1 MKYNPNFFN
10 KGVFP
15 RFTGVSVYS
24 QPSYSSELLY
34 TVNGFVGMSD
44 GMFETVDGW
53 TWYRLAA
60 IDGVHVWGWVREDY
74 VELKSVNPAEYNT
87 AQARLNLIIENDM
100 NSLTYLL
107 IGAEYC
113 RRLEAKGY
121 NVTSYKKK
129 IRNLYNEIIDRNEYL
144 KDSGLVE
151 NVKEG
156 QSTLTQFA
164 PALLSI
170 VNNTAFVGVVI
181 STTALVTLIVS
192 AVVISVGATIY
203 YFSNE
208 ARLEESK
215 YTYKES
221 KELTSVLEN
230 VDPEIAQ
237 SIRNDIGRQVQEAEA
252 QGHTNGYWK
261 GAFNLNFFS
270 ILKYGAIAVGAIWVV
285 KWIKNNF

>member
-1 MKYNPNFFN
+1 M
-10 KGVFP
+10 
-15 RFTGVSVYS
+15 
-24 QPSYSSELLY
+24 
-34 TVNGFVGMSD
+34 
-44 GMFETVDGW
+44 
-53 TWYRLAA
+53 
-60 IDGVHVWGWVREDY
+60 REDY

-121 NVTSYKKK
+121 NVTSYKTK
-129 IRNLYNEIIDRNEYL
+129 IRNLYNEIIERNEYL

-221 KELTSVLEN
+221 KELTSVLEK
-230 VDPEIAQ
+230 VDRKLHNLFAMISVVRFRKPRRKG
-237 SIRNDIGRQVQEAEA
+237 IRTDIER
-252 QGHTNGYWK
+252 
-261 GAFNLNFFS
+261 AFNLNFS
-270 ILKYGAIAVGAIWVV
+270 ILKYGAIAVGAVLAV
-285 KWIKNNF
+285 KWIKNNI

>member
-121 NVTSYKKK
+121 NVTSYKTK
-129 IRNLYNEIIDRNEYL
+129 IRNLYNEIIERNEYL

-208 ARLEESK
+208 ARL
-215 YTYKES
+215 

-230 VDPEIAQ
+230 VDPEIAH
-237 SIRNDIGRQVQEAEA
+237 SIRNDISRQVQEAEA

>member
-60 IDGVHVWGWVREDY
+60 IDGVHVWREDY

-113 RRLEAKGY
+113 RRLEARGY
-121 NVTSYKKK
+121 NVTSYKTK
-129 IRNLYNEIIDRNEYL
+129 IRNLYNEIIERNEYL

-237 SIRNDIGRQVQEAEA
+237 SIRNDISRQVQEAEA

-270 ILKYGAIAVGAIWVV
+270 ILKYGAIAVGAVLAV
-285 KWIKNNF
+285 KWIKNNI

>member
-1 MKYNPNFFN
+1 
-10 KGVFP
+10 
-15 RFTGVSVYS
+15 
-24 QPSYSSELLY
+24 
-34 TVNGFVGMSD
+34 MSD

-113 RRLEAKGY
+113 RRLEARGY
-121 NVTSYKKK
+121 NVTSYKTK
-129 IRNLYNEIIDRNEYL
+129 IRNLYNEIIERNEYL

-221 KELTSVLEN
+221 KELTSVLEK

-237 SIRNDIGRQVQEAEA
+237 SIRNDISRQVQEAEA

>member
-74 VELKSVNPAEYNT
+74 LELKSVNPAEYNT
-87 AQARLNLIIENDM
+87 AQARLDLIIENYM

-113 RRLEAKGY
+113 RRLEARGY
-121 NVTSYKKK
+121 NVTSYKTK
-129 IRNLYNEIIDRNEYL
+129 IRNLYNEIIERNEYL

-151 NVKEG
+151 SVKEG

-237 SIRNDIGRQVQEAEA
+237 SIRNDISRQVQEAEA

-270 ILKYGAIAVGAIWVV
+270 ILKYGAIAVGAVLAV
-285 KWIKNNF
+285 KWIKNNI

>member
-1 MKYNPNFFN
+1 M
-10 KGVFP
+10 
-15 RFTGVSVYS
+15 
-24 QPSYSSELLY
+24 
-34 TVNGFVGMSD
+34 
-44 GMFETVDGW
+44 
-53 TWYRLAA
+53 
-60 IDGVHVWGWVREDY
+60 
-74 VELKSVNPAEYNT
+74 
-87 AQARLNLIIENDM
+87 
-100 NSLTYLL
+100 
-107 IGAEYC
+107 
-113 RRLEAKGY
+113 
-121 NVTSYKKK
+121 
-129 IRNLYNEIIDRNEYL
+129 
-144 KDSGLVE
+144 
-151 NVKEG
+151 
-156 QSTLTQFA
+156 TQFA

-237 SIRNDIGRQVQEAEA
+237 SIRNDISRQVQEAEA

-270 ILKYGAIAVGAIWVV
+270 ILKYGAIAVGAVLAV
-285 KWIKNNF
+285 KWIKNNI